1 MFMKRVGF
9 ALSGLVV
16 CSAMALHAVTL
27 DPSLF
32 TKKCSFLISGYTGE
46 ETLEGFPVLV
56 RLSPDTVNG
65 FQYADCI
72 SDGSDLRF
80 TDGAGELI
88 PHEIDTW
95 NTMGESLIWVRVPTL
110 AGKTTGIR
118 LYYGAAPSTTLP
130 AVDASSVWSGYA
142 LVVHGGAAGII
153 RDSSPNPVGVTLGG
167 STVPTVEGRIG
178 IGNTSPAPSGG
189 VKNGVHADSPLS
201 KLTDNATFTISGW
214 LTQEKTGTAILFG
227 SMKAWD
233 NPGLLILNEK
243 GTELSFTSRGAEG
256 AGSGHKKTAFTWAMG
271 TWMHVCVV
279 YNATSGTSY
288 YNGAPLLTADI
299 PRSEAPEDQMW
310 GFGNY
315 GGFSDHGD
323 CLTGKM
329 DEWRVY
335 NGVASA
341 DWIKAEYDSVN
352 NPVFVAPG
360 KVSGAME
367 TVSTLINLTGYTL
380 NGTVAEVEGML
391 VSIGDGAS
399 SVTVS
404 LCWGETE
411 ALENTPV
418 LVGTVSAVGALSV
431 LNEGFAAGKR
441 YYMAFKAQPDVGDAV
456 MSDIVSIDCGVGAVW
471 RPQSAADT
479 WDTLS
484 WSVASGSMTGMM
496 SLFHPYWSVVFDGQE
511 SPFLS
516 EVKVPTDAV
525 VTDLAI
531 SGAGN
536 YRFTGKTITA
546 GEITKSGNGALA
558 IDGEG
563 FVSTNLTVTG
573 GTVTL
578 GANLTGTGLG
588 GEGTITVKNATF
600 DVNYPETNDTDLRK
614 LMTQQKRF
622 VIEGEGPDG
631 QGVLVNNGYSSTAH
645 LIHDLVLTGDASI
658 GGSSNFYKGNVTGS
672 SATGD
677 PTVTGDPD
685 AVLTVKGGALFTM
698 ISADL
703 QIGRVDIAGSTLG
716 LESAM
721 KYGEGFDGFFLHDGG
736 AFRFWDVSTPISVP
750 ITSKDGTGRIASSH
764 GFAAITGRVS
774 AGEGTTLMLDSPDNI
789 SDAGIYYQGGISG
802 PGDVIVKRGY
812 HFLASSVDQE
822 TLTVSGADGDANAP
836 RNVLLFGD
844 RTTSSGTEC
853 KLPGVVLE
861 DAAMLALA
869 PVTNTTYRNIRVSGS
884 GSFNPSSA
892 GTGTAV
898 ARIEDTT
905 IDLPFLRMGTGA
917 PKSQGQAVLGN
928 NATVTVKS
936 LYLGDIQA
944 SPASATLTL
953 DEGSVLN
960 VTESILLG
968 RWSGSSTSL
977 HKLVVDGGTLNAP
990 DVTVDAAHDSPND
1003 ELWLKAGEMNVKG
1016 IKVRPAL
1023 GYDTLLNVASSYEIF
1038 TMEGGTLNLGEDGI
1052 STYRGY
1058 PRCPNIW
1065 FGGGTLLCGADWTME
1080 PYRHVMFEPYGTL
1093 RNQAG
1098 TVPEFTLDLNGH
1110 TLAFNSVMQGES
1122 DVRLTGNGSFSAD
1135 NATQGGLS
1143 GHWTVE
1149 NSGGNT
1155 LKNAAAFGGG
1165 LTLAENVTA
1174 MIDIAA
1180 PTGYVAMTA
1189 YSQKDSKATVPSV
1202 DDFGTAASVTAG
1214 WFCHRM
1220 NAILTL
1226 PSTPHYTA
1234 FRFDGEFYVA
1244 EERAGTYTF
1253 AVSYDDNLT
1262 LWIDGEQVCRNA
1274 EWNALGIGTAE
1285 LSVGWHPFKLVGVDY
1300 GGGAGPAVSDWKNAG
1315 VAVGYH
1321 VGATTSPS
1329 VNDYRPFDTDAF
1341 PMRPAVSV
1349 RHVRNA
1355 LGSGE
1360 KAEWVDPQ
1368 YTSTMIVSSMANIH
1382 SADWADGK
1390 LAANE
1395 FSGWFYVDAAD
1406 AGEWT
1411 FDGVYDDHMNVKI
1424 DGKQILSNTSW
1435 NQAVTETAVVDAG
1448 WHSFAVRVY
1457 DYGGGISSGRGN
1469 CLTYTKPGGEP
1480 APFDERT
1487 IRMTAS
1493 PYGIIGGTL
1502 LMNEGSQL
1510 INVSES
1516 PCDIV
1521 GTLEGTG
1528 TLDGKYALNGA
1539 TWKLTGAPTDAELK
1553 GVSFE
1558 NAYPQMLKGIKRIE
1572 VAFSGKPSRHTYEI
1586 SPAFG
1591 LTGEEEGFDG
1601 LVSATALIDGV
1612 ETPCEKIS
1620 LEVKNGTL
1628 YLVNA
1633 ESGGTVLLLQ

>member
-1 MFMKRVGF
+1 MKRLVS
-9 ALSGLVV
+9 LSLGLAVLAAAVV
-16 CSAMALHAVTL
+16 HAEVL
-27 DPSLF
+27 DASLF
-32 TKKCSFLISGYTGE
+32 SKKCSYLLSGYTGS

-56 RLSPDTVNG
+56 RLSPTSPSG
-65 FQYADCI
+65 FSYADCA
-72 SDGSDLRF
+72 SGGADVRF
-80 TDGAGELI
+80 TDADGNLI

-95 NTMGESLIWVRVPTL
+95 NTAGESLIWVKVPVL
-110 AGKTTGIR
+110 AGMSTSIR
-118 LYYGAAPSTTLP
+118 LYYGAAPSAILP
-130 AVDASSVWSGYA
+130 AVDSSSVWSDYA

-153 RDSSPNPVGVTLGG
+153 HDSSPNPVNVTLGG
-167 STVPTVEGRIG
+167 STIPTIEGRIG
-178 IGNTSPAPSGG
+178 TGNTSPAPDGN
-189 VKNGVHADSPLS
+189 VKNGVHADSILP
-201 KLTDNATFTISGW
+201 KLTGISTFTISGW

-243 GTELSFTSRGAEG
+243 GTELSFTSRPASGS
-256 AGSGHKKTAFTWAMG
+256 GSGHKKTAFTWSTG
-271 TWMHVCVV
+271 VWMHVCVV
-279 YNATSGTSY
+279 YDSTTGTSY
-288 YNGAPLLTADI
+288 YNGAPLLTAEI
-299 PRSEAPEDQMW
+299 PASEAPEGQMW

-352 NPVFVAPG
+352 NPAFAVPG
-360 KVSGAME
+360 KITGAME
-367 TVSTLINLTGYTL
+367 TVPTLINMIGYTMD
-380 NGTVAEVEGML
+380 GSAAEVLGML
-391 VSIGDGAS
+391 VSLGDDVT
-399 SVTVS
+399 SVEVFFCWGTTEQLENPPVS
-404 LCWGETE
+404 LGTV
-411 ALENTPV
+411 AD
-418 LVGTVSAVGALSV
+418 VGTISV
-431 LNEGFAAGKR
+431 RLEDLADGSR
-441 YYMAFKAQPDVGDAV
+441 YYVAFKAQPDVGNAV
-456 MSDIVSIDCGVGAVW
+456 MSETISIDCGVGAVW

-484 WSVASGSMTGMM
+484 WSITSLSHAGTM
-496 SLFHPYWSVVFDGQE
+496 SLFHPYWSVAFDSQE

-516 EVKVPTDAV
+516 EVKVPSDVT
-525 VTDLAI
+525 VTDLTI
-531 SGAGN
+531 SGNGN
-536 YRFTGKTITA
+536 YSFTGKTITA
-546 GEITKSGNGALA
+546 GEISKSGNGTLA

-563 FVSTNLTVTG
+563 LVSTNFTVTG

-578 GANLTGTGLG
+578 GANLLGTGLG

-600 DVNYPETNDTDLRK
+600 DFNYPESNDTDARK

-622 VIEGEGPDG
+622 VIEGDGVDG
-631 QGVLVNNGYSSTAH
+631 QSVLVNNGYSSTAH
-645 LIHDLVLTGDASI
+645 LLHDLVLTGDASI
-658 GGSSNFYKGNVTGS
+658 GGSSNFYMGNVSGS
-672 SATGD
+672 SMTGD
-677 PTVTGDPD
+677 PTITGEPD

-698 ISADL
+698 IATDL
-703 QIGRVDIAGSTLG
+703 QIGRVDVAGSTLG

-721 KYGEGFDGFFLHDGG
+721 KYGEGFDGFTLRDGG

-750 ITSKDGTGRIASSH
+750 ITVTAGTGRIASSH
-764 GFAAITGRVS
+764 GFTAITGPVT
-774 AGEGTTLMLDSPDNI
+774 AGEGTTLMLDSPDNVG
-789 SDAGIYYQGGISG
+789 DAGVYYQGGISG
-802 PGDVIVKRGY
+802 PGDVVVKRGY
-812 HFLASSVDQE
+812 HFLAGPIDKP
-822 TLTVSGADGDANAP
+822 TITVSGADGDANAP

-844 RTTSSGTEC
+844 RTTASGMEVDLPAVVTEA
-853 KLPGVVLE
+853 GG
-861 DAAMLALA
+861 MLALA
-869 PVTNTTYRNIRVSGS
+869 PNADTTYRNIRVSGL
-884 GSFNPSSA
+884 GAFNPSSA

-898 ARIEDTT
+898 ARIEDST
-905 IDLPFLRMGTGA
+905 IEILSLRMGTGT

-928 NATVTVKS
+928 NTTITVQD

-944 SPASATLTL
+944 SPSSATLTL

-960 VTESILLG
+960 VTGSILLG
-968 RWSGSSTSL
+968 RWSGGSTSV

-1003 ELWLKAGEMNVKG
+1003 ELWLKAGEMTVKG

-1093 RNQAG
+1093 RNRSEP
-1098 TVPEFTLDLNGH
+1098 VPEFTLDLNGH
-1110 TLAFNSVMQGES
+1110 TLTFNSVMQGES
-1122 DVRLTGNGSFSAD
+1122 DVRLTGNGSFIAD

-1149 NSGGNT
+1149 NLGGST
-1155 LKNAAAFGGG
+1155 LKNAAAFAGG
-1165 LTLAENVTA
+1165 LTLAENVMAT
-1174 MIDIAA
+1174 IDIAS

-1202 DDFGTAASVTAG
+1202 DDFGTAASVTPG

-1234 FRFDGEFYVA
+1234 FRFDGEFYVS
-1244 EERAGTYTF
+1244 EGKSGTYTF

-1262 LWIDGEQVCRNA
+1262 LWIDGEQVCRNPT
-1274 EWNALGIGTAE
+1274 WDTLGIATAD
-1285 LSVGWHPFKLVGVDY
+1285 LTSGWHTFKLVAVDY

-1315 VAVGYH
+1315 VAIGYH
-1321 VGATTSPS
+1321 FGVTSSPS

-1360 KAEWVDPQ
+1360 KAEWVNPQ
-1368 YTSTMIVSSMANIH
+1368 YTSSLVASTMATIH
-1382 SADWADGK
+1382 STDWADGK

-1395 FSGWFYVDAAD
+1395 FSGWFYVDEAD

-1411 FDGVYDDHMNVKI
+1411 FNGVYDDHMNVKI
-1424 DGKQILSNTSW
+1424 DGKEILMNTSW
-1435 NQAVTETAVVDAG
+1435 NSEVTETATIGAG

-1457 DYGGGISSGRGN
+1457 DYGGGISNGRGN
-1469 CLTYTKPGGEP
+1469 CLTYTKPGGE
-1480 APFDERT
+1480 ATPFDERT
-1487 IRMTAS
+1487 IRMTSA

-1502 LMNEGSQL
+1502 RVNEGSQL
-1510 INVSES
+1510 VNLADS
-1516 PCDIV
+1516 PCEIV

-1528 TLDGKYALNGA
+1528 KLDGKYAMNGA
-1539 TWKLTGAPTDAELK
+1539 AWKLTGEPSDAELQ
-1553 GVSFE
+1553 GVTFE
-1558 NAYPQMLKGIKRIE
+1558 NAYPQMLKGIKKIE
-1572 VAFSGKPSRHTYEI
+1572 VAFSGKPSRHTYVI

-1591 LTGEEEGFDG
+1591 LTGEEKGFDS
-1601 LVSATALIDGV
+1601 LVSATALIGGV

-1620 LEVKNGTL
+1620 LEVKNGML
-1628 YLVNA
+1628 YLVNS
-1633 ESGGTVLLLQ
+1633 ESSGTVLVLE